1 MAVDTLTVTIPRT
14 RDQEDEGPDSLVLAP
29 TTEETAVEEVT
40 EEEISSTSPIQVYL
54 DEIGSQRLLTAEEEL
69 ALARTYR
76 ASPTSPA
83 GRRARQR
90 LIEANLRLV
99 VSIAARYQNR
109 GLAFGDLIQEG
120 NIGLFRAVD
129 RYDPE
134 RGFRFSTY
142 ATWWIR
148 QAITRA
154 LAERS
159 RTIRLPVHLNDLLS
173 QVSRITAQLQQELER
188 EPTTAEIARALD
200 VDTARIEEILARS
213 VEPASIEAEITDEG
227 ASLADVIADT
237 EGLSIEERAEL
248 DELREMV
255 GSALESL
262 EPRERAIIAMRFGL
276 DQTPPRTL
284 AEIARTLGM
293 SKERIRQ
300 IEERALRKLRGS
312 PLAARLSALAA

>member
-14 RDQEDEGPDSLVLAP
+14 RDQEDEGLDSLVLAP

-293 SKERIRQ
+293 SKERVRQ
-300 IEERALRKLRGS
+300 IEERALSKLRGS